1 MTGQLEGKIAVITG
15 AASGMGAETARLFH
29 HHGARVV
36 LSDISEKVHDV
47 AAALGDRAVAITGDV
62 SRTADANAMI
72 ELALAEFG
80 GIDVLCNVAGA
91 MGTRGAMTDCTDENF
106 ELLVAI
112 NLRGPFL
119 TMRAA
124 IPHMIARGGGS
135 IVNVCSTAGIKAYP
149 GLITY
154 GAAKAGLVNLTVGA
168 AVEFAKHGVR
178 VNAICPGP
186 IDTPMFRKEV
196 DGVPG
201 AMERITSKVPMGR
214 PGQVREI
221 AEPMLFL
228 ASSASSYMTG
238 TILPVEGGQTA

>member
-1 MTGQLEGKIAVITG
+1 MSGQLKGKIAVITG

-29 HHGARVV
+29 RHGARLV

-47 AAALGDRAVAITGDV
+47 AAELGERSVAITADV
-62 SRTADANAMI
+62 SLTADANTMI
-72 ELALAEFG
+72 ELALSEFG
-80 GIDVLCNVAGA
+80 GIDVLCNIAGA
-91 MGTRGAMTDCTDENF
+91 MGTRGVMTDCTDENF
-106 ELLVAI
+106 ELLIAI

-154 GAAKAGLVNLTVGA
+154 GAAKAGLVNLTAGA
-168 AVEFAKHGVR
+168 AAEFAKHGVR

-201 AMERITSKVPMGR
+201 AMERITGKVPMGR

-221 AEPMLFL
+221 AEPILFL

-238 TILPVEGGQTA
+238 AILPVEGGQTA